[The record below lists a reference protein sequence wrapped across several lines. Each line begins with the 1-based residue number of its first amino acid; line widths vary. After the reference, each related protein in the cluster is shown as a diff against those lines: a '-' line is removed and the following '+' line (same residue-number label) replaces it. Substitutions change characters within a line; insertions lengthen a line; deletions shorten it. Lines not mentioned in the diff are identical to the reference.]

1 MLVCVKCCAVRLTGR
16 SCTPDQELQE
26 DLIQGRIHASVR
38 CAVTM
43 PLAII
48 MESGPARDAK
58 LSSREAFKVTS
69 MLHEQS
75 CCSEYQNDLAASTR
89 NFADIENN

>member
-1 MLVCVKCCAVRLTGR
+1 MRLTGR

-26 DLIQGRIHASVR
+26 GLIQGRRRAFVR

-43 PLAII
+43 PLAIT

-69 MLHEQS
+69 MLCYTS
-75 CCSEYQNDLAASTR
+75 NLAEYKHGCDSAATF

>member
-1 MLVCVKCCAVRLTGR
+1 MQLTGR
-16 SCTPDQELQE
+16 SCTLGQELQE
-26 DLIQGRIHASVR
+26 GLIQGRRRASVQ

-48 MESGPARDAK
+48 MESGPVRDAK

-69 MLHEQS
+69 MLH
-75 CCSEYQNDLAASTR
+75 A
-89 NFADIENN
+89 